1 MREGMEPE
9 IEFMNLSAKEQFNYA
24 QFAQFID
31 EMSEEFFNKEFFA
44 KERVKNLFFD
54 TYNDNPTKD
63 LHWILDTICE
73 TILESMDEEDRKN
86 IFQNLAVLRL
96 KLAGGAKDNFKTKE
110 FLFSGS
116 TQKSGGESKK
126 LKDLKAPTAASGEV
140 HENLIR
146 DRSANF
152 TKYIQ
157 TPEDALKKA
166 RADRDKKEENK
177 PN

>member
-9 IEFMNLSAKEQFNYA
+9 RGFMNLSAKEQFNYA

-31 EMSEEFFNKEFFA
+31 EMEESLFDKKFFT
-44 KERVKNLFFD
+44 KERVKNLFFEV
-54 TYNDNPTKD
+54 YNNDPTKD
-63 LHWILDTICE
+63 QHWILDTVCN
-73 TILESMDEEDRKN
+73 ILISQMSDKERDEN
-86 IFQNLAVLRL
+86 FQSLATLRL
-96 KLAGGAKDNFKTKE
+96 KLAFGAKDNFKTKE

-126 LKDLKAPTAASGEV
+126 SKDLKAPTAASGEV
-140 HENLIR
+140 NENLIR

-157 TPEDALKKA
+157 TPEDALEEA